1 MAKSAAARRG
11 QPLLALGLLFAGWTA
26 MRIAMWGEA
35 VSPGEGSPPPPAA
48 PQAAISAASRPAAAR
63 PAASKV
69 TAAAPSKPEPR
80 PERYRP
86 GLAPE
91 ILQRETHDP
100 ASPFTP
106 AVRWLQLAVPSDV
119 LSPIEAPGLQPRR
132 KRVAKKPPEDEFY
145 EPLVEKD
152 DPRWSGENWVLMRA
166 GSGDA
171 AQAPGAASYGAS
183 QAGAIVRYR
192 LGRGEV
198 GSSYA
203 YLRTSLA
210 INAPGQDREIALG
223 FGLRPA
229 RKLPLRVLVEARLQD
244 TTASPM
250 QVRPVATVITELPWK
265 RLPLGFRAEAYAQ
278 AGYAGGRGA
287 TPFFD
292 AQAMIDHALR
302 GVVPRNNDL
311 RVGAGVWAGGQEGA
325 VRLDAG
331 PRVSF
336 RIEPGRL
343 VGPSR
348 VALDW
353 RFRLSGNARPDSG
366 PALTVTSAF

>member
-1 MAKSAAARRG
+1 MAQPASARRG
-11 QPLLALGLLFAGWTA
+11 QPLLALGFLFAGWTA
-26 MRIAMWGEA
+26 LRIAMWEA
-35 VSPGEGSPPPPAA
+35 SPTSAGTTGISLTPAEGIPPSAPPAEAIPKRRDPARPPAA
-48 PQAAISAASRPAAAR
+48 PRAPALIGPVKR
-63 PAASKV
+63 QPPD
-69 TAAAPSKPEPR
+69 AAAPAMPWPQQFAWQASVLNPAHALAIPPRRQSKPK
-80 PERYRP
+80 
-86 GLAPE
+86 A
-91 ILQRETHDP
+91 
-100 ASPFTP
+100 
-106 AVRWLQLAVPSDV
+106 
-119 LSPIEAPGLQPRR
+119 
-132 KRVAKKPPEDEFY
+132 EDEFY

-192 LGRGEV
+192 LGKGEV

-210 INAPGQDREIALG
+210 INAPGQDREVAIG
-223 FGLRPA
+223 FGMRPV

-244 TTASPM
+244 TKASPM
-250 QVRPVATVITELPWK
+250 QVRPVATVITELPWQ
-265 RLPLGFRAEAYAQ
+265 RLPLGFRAEAYGQ

-292 AQAMIDHALR
+292 VQALLDRPLR

-311 RVGAGVWAGGQEGA
+311 RVGAGFWAGGQEGA
-325 VRLDAG
+325 VRLDVG
-331 PRVSF
+331 PRLSF
-336 RIEPGRL
+336 RIDPGRL
-343 VGPSR
+343 AGPSR

-353 RFRLSGNARPDSG
+353 RFRLAGDARPDSG
-366 PALTVTSAF
+366 PAITVTSAF